1 MSKVALVVEL
11 GMVPGRR
18 DAFLERARRHAKTCL
33 EEEAGCLR
41 FDILVSEEA
50 GDQVFLYEVYA
61 DHAAPKSL
69 NYVRSDQSCACAD
82 VQYRGFPGDLQLRH
96 QEATPASVL
105 E

>member
-18 DAFLERARRHAKTCL
+18 DAFLERARRHAETCL

-41 FDILVSEEA
+41 FDILVPDEA

-61 DHAAPKSL
+61 DQPAVDMHM
-69 NYVRSDQSCACAD
+69 
-82 VQYRGFPGDLQLRH
+82 
-96 QEATPASVL
+96 ATPHMASYREDTDTMVASRKRTL
-105 E
+105 CRLVDG